1 MTVSSD
7 VKLALYNGA
16 LRRLGSRELA
26 SLTENREPRRVLDG
40 IWGSTDRVVK
50 KALEKG
56 EWNFAIRTVEGI
68 YSTTVEPD
76 FGFRRAYDKPDD
88 VRRLAALSADEY
100 FSRPL
105 INAQYVDEAGYWF
118 TDLDTLFV
126 RYVSDNSAYGLNS
139 AAWPE
144 AFKEYIECD
153 LAWEACERITNA
165 TAKRDRVERDRMN
178 ALKSAKSNDAMA
190 EGVKFLPHGSWAR
203 ARRGAWGRRDRSFHG

>member
-1 MTVSSD
+1 MAISSE

-40 IWGSTDRVVK
+40 IWGGSDRVVK

-56 EWNFAIRTVEGI
+56 EWNFAIRTVEGT
-68 YSTTVEPD
+68 YSSTVEPD
-76 FGFRRAYDKPDD
+76 FGFRRAYDKPTDM
-88 VRRLAALSADEY
+88 RRLAALSADEY
-100 FSRPL
+100 FGRPL
-105 INAQYVDEAGYWF
+105 VNAQYVDEAGYWF
-118 TDLDTLFV
+118 TDLDVLYV
-126 RYVSDNSAYGLNS
+126 RYISDNTDYGLNS

-165 TAKRDRVERDRMN
+165 TAKRDRIERDRMN

-190 EGVKFLPHGSWAR
+190 EGVKFLPHGSWSSSR
-203 ARRGAWGRRDRSFHG
+203 SGRFGRNNSRG